1 MKDKGNSKKLVI
13 FDHHIVRNSQIR
25 SLNKHISKG
34 LYLIFDDENTV
45 KPTEQ
50 HYFENIFETFQ
61 FNWKK
66 YIF

>member
-13 FDHHIVRNSQIR
+13 FDHHIVTNSQIR
-25 SLNKHISKG
+25 SLNKHISKE

-45 KPTEQ
+45 KPREQ